1 MLLFNSSG
9 FICANNCTSLIV
21 LFWLHVVSLRQKLTG
36 TQMNWSNIII
46 TKIILLN
53 FSLYFFL
60 QVRLSLRAKS
70 QCPKRQ
76 QIKLLLLKKR
86 RHLPRPPKR
95 PKRFKRRSWREPM
108 ALVLRRFAQRCISED
123 LWPSGQPGILSSPGN
138 QLQLAIVWVSEFIWV
153 TQTCKAI
160 WTRPILTGE
169 FIWVTQT
176 CKASSGLDQISL
188 LSNLVKYSGLAP
200 YFLN

>member
-1 MLLFNSSG
+1 MLQYLTYLYSYFN
-9 FICANNCTSLIV
+9 FKFQA
-21 LFWLHVVSLRQKLTG
+21 
-36 TQMNWSNIII
+36 
-46 TKIILLN
+46 
-53 FSLYFFL
+53 
-60 QVRLSLRAKS
+60 RLSLRAKS

-76 QIKLLLLKKR
+76 QINLLPLKKR
-86 RHLPRPPKR
+86 RPLPRPPKR

-108 ALVLRRFAQRCISED
+108 ALVLRRFAQQCISED
-123 LWPSGQPGILSSPGN
+123 LWHSGQPGILSSPGN

-176 CKASSGLDQISL
+176 CKASWTRPNLTVVKPGKVFGTCTVFPKLVSGESL
-188 LSNLVKYSGLAP
+188 
-200 YFLN
+200 